1 MKLAPIKAL
10 SRRSKVEKLDSCPK
24 KRDAGLPAVNS
35 FRPKAADEVER
46 RFDQAQPER
55 VVAIGDRPRARPAV
69 HRAPARD
76 HRRHDRHDTPC

>member
-35 FRPKAADEVER
+35 ITLSAEGR
-46 RFDQAQPER
+46 RR
-55 VVAIGDRPRARPAV
+55 S
-69 HRAPARD
+69 RAPLAA
-76 HRRHDRHDTPC
+76 